1 MNNTIKNIRTQKGM
15 TISELSKKSK
25 ISRTTIYKVEKNEV
39 VPSFDTIMKLSLG
52 LQENPK
58 KILDSMLFKNYTKGG
73 IKWNIGSCTLNVKS

>member
-58 KILDSMLFKNYTKGG
+58 KILDSMLFKNYK
-73 IKWNIGSCTLNVKS
+73 KEE